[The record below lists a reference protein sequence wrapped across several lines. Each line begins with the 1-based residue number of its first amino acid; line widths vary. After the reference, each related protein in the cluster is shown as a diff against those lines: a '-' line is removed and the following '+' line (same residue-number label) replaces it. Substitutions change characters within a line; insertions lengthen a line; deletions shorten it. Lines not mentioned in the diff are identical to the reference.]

1 MDKSP
6 AQKPE
11 RLALGKIAQ
20 FHRNAEALFNKI
32 EFSPSCLG
40 ELREFCT
47 LYFNLYALF
56 FSSDVNVTV
65 WTVEYAT
72 LHHATKLYE
81 SYKVGYGIISLQAK
95 KVKHLV
101 VKMTWIEKQIQYND
115 WKGKWWQ
122 VMWANFVRAFYL
134 PEHQPM
140 PSFSTSH
147 FKSHLR
153 LPSHLH
159 SSNFCNCGREK
170 EINDCICEV
179 WVDARVTVQC
189 AEG

>member
-11 RLALGKIAQ
+11 RLALGKIAH

-72 LHHATKLYE
+72 PHHATKLYE

-101 VKMTWIEKQIQYND
+101 VKMTWIDKQIQYND
-115 WKGKWWQ
+115 
-122 VMWANFVRAFYL
+122 
-134 PEHQPM
+134 
-140 PSFSTSH
+140 
-147 FKSHLR
+147 
-153 LPSHLH
+153 
-159 SSNFCNCGREK
+159 
-170 EINDCICEV
+170 
-179 WVDARVTVQC
+179 
-189 AEG
+189 

>member
-32 EFSPSCLG
+32 EFSPSCLS

-47 LYFNLYALF
+47 LCFNLNALF

-65 WTVEYAT
+65 WTVGYAT
-72 LHHATKLYE
+72 PYHTTKLYE

-115 WKGKWWQ
+115 
-122 VMWANFVRAFYL
+122 
-134 PEHQPM
+134 
-140 PSFSTSH
+140 
-147 FKSHLR
+147 
-153 LPSHLH
+153 
-159 SSNFCNCGREK
+159 
-170 EINDCICEV
+170 
-179 WVDARVTVQC
+179 
-189 AEG
+189 